1 MATVEERNARLDALE
16 KAVQQYQTAQLK
28 TLKRRV
34 DVCQRILQGR
44 TGSTR
49 LAQAA
54 VQQSSQL
61 AVTSINQF
69 LTG

>member
-1 MATVEERNARLDALE
+1 MATIAERNVRLDALE
-16 KAVQQYQTAQLK
+16 TAVQQYAAAQTKL
-28 TLKRRV
+28 LNHRV
-34 DVCQRILQGR
+34 DVCKRILQGR

-49 LAQAA
+49 LAQDS

-61 AVTSINQF
+61 AATSINQF